1 MREITPKQLRYEIKV
16 TEGIVKE
23 MDKKGLEHKFEDK
36 LLRAWRKFLKNMES
50 AKVVNESGTVTV
62 ET

>member
-23 MDKKGLEHKFEDK
+23 MEKKGLPHDFEDK